1 MAELTT
7 NINYLQPT
15 AFKLVI
21 DRKKFGNLE
30 YFAQTVS
37 HPEVNITTAEI
48 PFRRVNLHVAGDKL
62 TYGTLS
68 ARIIVDE
75 NMQSYTE
82 IYDWV
87 QRLVTENNTTRS
99 IIADDEFPTAV
110 DITVSILNSQN
121 NQVKAIR
128 YIDCVPI
135 DIGGIDFEA
144 TTQDVQFLTFNV
156 TFQFSY
162 FKIV

>member
-15 AFKLVI
+15 AFKIVI

-37 HPEVNITTAEI
+37 HPDVNITTAEI
-48 PFRRVNLHVAGDKL
+48 PFRRVNMHMAGDKL

-87 QRLVTENNTTRS
+87 QRLVTENNSVRS
-99 IIADDEFPTAV
+99 VIAEDEFPTAV
-110 DITVSILNSQN
+110 DITVSILNSHN

-128 YIDCVPI
+128 YIDCVPT

-144 TTQDVQFLTFNV
+144 TTQDVQYLTFNV

>member
-1 MAELTT
+1 
-7 NINYLQPT
+7 
-15 AFKLVI
+15 
-21 DRKKFGNLE
+21 
-30 YFAQTVS
+30 
-37 HPEVNITTAEI
+37 
-48 PFRRVNLHVAGDKL
+48 L

-99 IIADDEFPTAV
+99 IVVDEEFPTAV

-128 YIDCVPI
+128 YIDCVPT
-135 DIGGIDFEA
+135 DVGGIEFEA
-144 TTQDVQFLTFNV
+144 TTQDVPVPNLQCDFPVFLL
-156 TFQFSY
+156 
-162 FKIV
+162 

>member
-37 HPEVNITTAEI
+37 HPEVNITAAEI